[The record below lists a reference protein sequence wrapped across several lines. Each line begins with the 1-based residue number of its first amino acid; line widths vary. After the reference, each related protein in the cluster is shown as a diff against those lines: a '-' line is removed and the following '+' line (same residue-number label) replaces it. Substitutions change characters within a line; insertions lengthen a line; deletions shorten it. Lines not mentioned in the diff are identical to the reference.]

1 MIPDWASIVSQI
13 GFPVAIALL
22 VLLRFDKTQDAM
34 KDLLVETVTLLRLL
48 TRDID
53 TRSSS
58 GKR

>member
-13 GFPVAIALL
+13 GFPIAVALL
-22 VLLRFDKTQDAM
+22 VLLRFDKTQNAM
-34 KDLLVETVTLLRLL
+34 QDLMVEAVTLLRLL
-48 TRDID
+48 TRNID